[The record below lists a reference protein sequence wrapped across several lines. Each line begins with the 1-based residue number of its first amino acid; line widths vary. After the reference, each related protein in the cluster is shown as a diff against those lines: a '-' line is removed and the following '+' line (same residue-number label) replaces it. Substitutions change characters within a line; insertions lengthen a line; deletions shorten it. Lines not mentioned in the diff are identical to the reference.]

1 MTRIALAGYRG
12 RVGQAL
18 VPVLQSAPDIDY
30 VGGVGRG
37 DDLGSFLRR
46 HRPEMLVDFTHPGAA
61 LHNALAAVAAGAVPI
76 VGTSGLRRE
85 EVARLR
91 TACGAARL
99 GGIVAPNFAIGA
111 VVMISLAQQ
120 AAPFFDGVE
129 ILEMHHDGK
138 TDAPSGTALAT
149 ARAIAAARPGA
160 FEAKPASKEN
170 LAGTRGGS
178 HEGIAIHSVRLPG
191 LVADQEVHFG
201 LPGQVLT
208 IAHRTTSRDAFA
220 PGVLLA
226 IRRLRKDT
234 NFYDGLGALLGIPS

>member
-1 MTRIALAGYRG
+1 MTRVALAGYQG

-18 VPVLQSAPDIDY
+18 VPVFEEAPDIDY

-46 HRPEMLVDFTHPGAA
+46 HRPEMLVDFTRPGAA

-76 VGTSGLRRE
+76 VGTSGLRKD

-91 TACGAARL
+91 TACAAAGL
-99 GGIVAPNFAIGA
+99 GGIVAPNFAVGA
-111 VVMISLAQQ
+111 VVMIWLAEH

-129 ILEMHHDGK
+129 ILEMHHEGK
-138 TDAPSGTALAT
+138 ADAPSGTAVAT
-149 ARAIAAARPGA
+149 ARAIAAARAGG
-160 FEAKPASKEN
+160 FEAKPATQEN
-170 LAGTRGGS
+170 LPGTRGGALD
-178 HEGIAIHSVRLPG
+178 GIAIHSVRLPG
-191 LVADQEVHFG
+191 LIAEQEVQFG

-208 IAHRTTSRDAFA
+208 ITHRTTSRDAFA

-226 IRRLRKDT
+226 IRRLRKET
-234 NFYDGLGALLGIPS
+234 TFYEGLGALLGIP

>member
-1 MTRIALAGYRG
+1 MTRVALAGYQG

-18 VPVLQSAPDIDY
+18 VPVLEEAPDIDY

-46 HRPEMLVDFTHPGAA
+46 HRPEMLVDFTRPEAA

-76 VGTSGLRRE
+76 VGTSGLRKD

-91 TACGAARL
+91 TACAAAGL
-99 GGIVAPNFAIGA
+99 GGIVAPNFAVGA
-111 VVMISLAQQ
+111 VVMIWLAEH

-129 ILEMHHDGK
+129 ILEMHHEGK
-138 TDAPSGTALAT
+138 ADAPSGTAVAT
-149 ARAIAAARPGA
+149 ARAIAAARAGG
-160 FEAKPASKEN
+160 FEAKPAAKEN
-170 LAGTRGGS
+170 LPGTRGGS
-178 HEGIAIHSVRLPG
+178 LDGIAIHSVRLPG
-191 LVADQEVHFG
+191 LIAEQEVQFG

-208 IAHRTTSRDAFA
+208 ISHRTTSRDAFA

-226 IRRLRKDT
+226 VRRLRKET
-234 NFYDGLGALLGIPS
+234 TFYDGLGALLGIP

>member
-1 MTRIALAGYRG
+1 MTRVALAGYQG

-18 VPVLQSAPDIDY
+18 VPVFEAAPDIDY

-46 HRPEMLVDFTHPGAA
+46 HRPEMLVDFTHAGAA

-76 VGTSGLRRE
+76 VGTSGLRKE
-85 EVARLR
+85 DVVRLR
-91 TACGAARL
+91 TACAAARL
-99 GGIVAPNFAIGA
+99 GGIVAPNFAVGA
-111 VVMISLAQQ
+111 VVMIWLAEH

-138 TDAPSGTALAT
+138 GDAPSGTALAT
-149 ARAIAAARPGA
+149 ARAIAAARAGG
-160 FEAKPASKEN
+160 FEARPASKEN
-170 LAGTRGGS
+170 LPGTRGGALD
-178 HEGIAIHSVRLPG
+178 GIAIHSVRLPG
-191 LVADQEVHFG
+191 LIADQEVHFG

-226 IRRLRKDT
+226 IRRLRKET
-234 NFYDGLGALLGIPS
+234 TFYDGLGALLGIP

>member
-1 MTRIALAGYRG
+1 MTRVALAGYQG

-18 VPVLQSAPDIDY
+18 VPVFEAAPDIDY

-46 HRPEMLVDFTHPGAA
+46 HRPEMLVDFTHAGAA

-76 VGTSGLRRE
+76 VGTSGLRNE
-85 EVARLR
+85 DVVRLR
-91 TACGAARL
+91 TACTAARL
-99 GGIVAPNFAIGA
+99 GGIVAPNFAVGA
-111 VVMISLAQQ
+111 VVMIWLAEH

-129 ILEMHHDGK
+129 ILEMHHDAKG
-138 TDAPSGTALAT
+138 DAPSGTALAT
-149 ARAIAAARPGA
+149 ARAIAAARAGG
-160 FEAKPASKEN
+160 FEARPATKQN
-170 LAGTRGGS
+170 LPGTRGGALD
-178 HEGIAIHSVRLPG
+178 GIAIHSVRLPG
-191 LVADQEVHFG
+191 LIAEQEVHFG

-226 IRRLRKDT
+226 IRRLRKET
-234 NFYDGLGALLGIPS
+234 TFYDGLGALLGIP